1 MYADLFVYI
10 IDMSAGIGCKHT
22 SIVQAILGLFMV
34 LCMVNNVALPMFEA
48 SDEAAHF
55 AYADFWARE
64 RRLPNLRQEVP
75 SHEAFQP
82 PLYYMALAPIIGL
95 FDRSNLAEISQ
106 LNPDWFDRELN
117 ADYVSVQQLHLHGLA
132 EQFPYRGAVWAVR
145 AARLFSSFLGA
156 ATVWLVFLI
165 AQLALRG
172 QTHAVTASYLA
183 AALTAFNPK
192 FIHISSIVSNDI
204 AVTFAAT
211 LACWWML
218 RMGGKW
224 QVWEWFV
231 LGGLIGV
238 AGLCKIQAFG
248 LVIPTAVLW
257 LFTLRQSSILN
268 PQSLIPHL
276 KHLFALLIGFT
287 LLSAWWFGLNWVRYG
302 DPLAWNEVQ
311 TANAALLRPVP
322 LGLGEMIGRVPQLF
336 ISFWGVLGIE
346 KYFPVGIDRLLFV
359 GLGLA
364 VLGCIWHI
372 SRAGVDW
379 ARACPILILATWQIT
394 TLVLFL
400 SWMRTHIGTE
410 NSRLLMPSVALPAI
424 WVAVGWLALLPDRW
438 RPIAA
443 WLAGSGM
450 LVLAISA
457 PWLVIRPA
465 FATPVT
471 LGPQQVA
478 AFGGGAK
485 VTFGGQVQL
494 LHSEF
499 GQWRVQAGQPL
510 KLRLFW
516 GATQPI
522 PKSYR
527 ILLEA
532 VDLQGELI
540 ARRRFIPFQGRFAT
554 NRWQPNAY
562 FQDDYDLP
570 IDATAMRGPATIQLA
585 LLTDDVPPRLLEIQ
599 PNVFKFELG
608 QVKIANDM
616 TAVPPPPSP
625 SVTANANF
633 GGLIGLRGYDLALEG
648 SQASLCLYFAGL
660 GSASTLTTPSIDKNY
675 TLFVHVLDHDGKL
688 LAQNDAQPWMG
699 KFPTR
704 LWEPNELVI
713 EPRVV
718 ALPPQAAKILIGWY
732 DAANGQR
739 LLANNSDGVRWPADA
754 VLIWER

>member
-1 MYADLFVYI
+1 
-10 IDMSAGIGCKHT
+10 MSAGVGCKHT
-22 SIVQAILGLFMV
+22 NIMQAILGLFML
-34 LCMVNNVALPMFEA
+34 LCVVNNIALPMFEA

-64 RRLPNLRQEVP
+64 RRLPHLRQEVP

-82 PLYYMALAPIIGL
+82 PLYYMALAPIVGL

-117 ADYVSVQQLHLHGLA
+117 ADYVSVQQLHLHGPA
-132 EQFPYRGAVWAVR
+132 EKFPYQGAVLAVR
-145 AARLFSSFLGA
+145 VARLFSSFLGA

-172 QTHAVTASYLA
+172 RTHAVTASYLA

-204 AVTFAAT
+204 AVTLAAT

-218 RMGGKW
+218 RMVGRW
-224 QVWEWFV
+224 QVTGGRGEAWQWFV
-231 LGGLIGV
+231 LGGLIGM
-238 AGLCKIQAFG
+238 AGLCKIQAFA
-248 LVIPTAVLW
+248 LVVPAGVLW
-257 LFTLRQSSILN
+257 LFAVRQSAIRN
-268 PQSLIPHL
+268 TQSLIPYL
-276 KHLFALLIGFT
+276 MALIIGFA

-302 DPLAWNEVQ
+302 DLLAWNEVQ

-322 LGLGEMIGRVPQLF
+322 LSLGEMIGRVPQLF

-346 KYFPVGIDRLLFV
+346 KYFPLWVDQLLCV
-359 GLGLA
+359 GLA
-364 VLGCIWHI
+364 VAVVGCIWRV
-372 SRAGVDW
+372 SRDGIDLER
-379 ARACPILILATWQIT
+379 ARFILILITWQMT
-394 TLVLFL
+394 TLTLFL
-400 SWMRTHIGTE
+400 SWMRTHVGTE
-410 NSRLLMPSVALPAI
+410 NSRLLMPSVALPVI
-424 WVAVGWLALLPDRW
+424 LVAVGWLVLLPDRW
-438 RPIAA
+438 RLIAA

-465 FATPVT
+465 FATPIA
-471 LGPQQVA
+471 LDPQQVA
-478 AFGGGAK
+478 VFGDGAN

-499 GQWRVQAGQPL
+499 VQWRAQAGQLL

-527 ILLEA
+527 VLLEA
-532 VDLQGELI
+532 VDLHGELI
-540 ARRRFIPFQGRFAT
+540 ARRRFIPFQGRFAM
-554 NRWQPNAY
+554 NRWQPHVY

-570 IDATAMRGPATIQLA
+570 IDVMAMRGPATIQLA

-608 QVKIANDM
+608 QVKIVNDM
-616 TAVPPPPSP
+616 IAVPPPQSP
-625 SVTANANF
+625 NVTVNANF

-648 SQASLCLYFAGL
+648 SQASLRLYFAGL
-660 GSASTLTTPSIDKNY
+660 SDASTLTTPSIDKNY
-675 TLFVHVLDHDGKL
+675 TLFVHVLDRDGKL
-688 LAQNDAQPWMG
+688 LAQNDAQPLMG

-739 LLANNSDGVRWPADA
+739 LIANNSDGARWPADA